1 MTEENWQA
9 LAPTTKGNAETQSGK
24 QGQVLIGKGC
34 PAPRQSP
41 MGVTIGRA
49 TFVSLDLVPK
59 EMMQG

>member
-1 MTEENWQA
+1 MTEKKCQA
-9 LAPTTKGNAETQSGK
+9 PPLTQAVNAETESGS
-24 QGQVLIGKGC
+24 QGHVLIGKGC

-49 TFVSLDLVPK
+49 TFVSLDLVPQ